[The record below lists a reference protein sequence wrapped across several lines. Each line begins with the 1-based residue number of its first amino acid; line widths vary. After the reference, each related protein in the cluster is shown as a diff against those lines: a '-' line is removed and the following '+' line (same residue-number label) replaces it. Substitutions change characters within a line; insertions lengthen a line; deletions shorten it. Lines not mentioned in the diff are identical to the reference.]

1 MLRDWQ
7 IGERSIGY
15 RVVEL
20 IPMKRVRLF
29 LQRRPLAS
37 HLVFAACESLLG
49 IDADRIA
56 PKHIV
61 AHLHRPWL
69 SGEEIESVRPL
80 FKVDGSWAKALED
93 KEISTWM
100 EQ

>member
-1 MLRDWQ
+1 M
-7 IGERSIGY
+7 GG
-15 RVVEL
+15 
-20 IPMKRVRLF
+20 
-29 LQRRPLAS
+29 
-37 HLVFAACESLLG
+37 C
-49 IDADRIA
+49 ADRIA

-69 SGEEIESVRPL
+69 SGEEVESVRPL